1 MSKSIRFN
9 LPSFLLLSLLLC
21 LSSAQA
27 KSPVASPQATTELIC
42 HTQHA
47 SECYPAIFQPTEHF
61 QMIHD
66 DQSIPPG
73 LHVRMNLATGLK
85 EARLNIPEPEDAPKA
100 DIVIVDNTPIR
111 LAADEEAEAEPIT
124 SPGIQD
130 QSQPERDYDYL
141 PPSLDPEEASF
152 FASEVSNICSSS
164 IPTLETLSALTDLVH
179 SYDWGLALTQNG
191 LLITRLLDIFRPDTQ
206 RDVPDAPIEIRSA
219 VALLLGTAVQNNPE
233 ALAALLSQTQPAE
246 YGFPEYGVL
255 FAIAGSLLISLDQT
269 DPFTQTQLRQVSPV
283 SLLQLHQRTVFLLHQ
298 IASIPAELRKFM
310 TVGSGSRPLLEFFTF
325 CNVDPHDTN
334 APFDPSRTS
343 PGGGAEG
350 RDKLRQRIANFM
362 LDHVLPLLGSEKG
375 LRYISE
381 YEHTKEVYYA
391 QRIQGVVNEWRRF
404 LEQWDDAFGAALREY
419 AIIMSEKG
427 ESEVPTV
434 YKAHES
440 ISEAR
445 LLLKKTLE
453 GGLYDLNVV
462 IDQN

>member
-1 MSKSIRFN
+1 
-9 LPSFLLLSLLLC
+9 
-21 LSSAQA
+21 
-27 KSPVASPQATTELIC
+27 
-42 HTQHA
+42 
-47 SECYPAIFQPTEHF
+47 
-61 QMIHD
+61 MIHD

-100 DIVIVDNTPIR
+100 DIVIVDNTPVR

-124 SPGIQD
+124 PPGIQD
-130 QSQPERDYDYL
+130 QSQAERDYDYL

-152 FASEVSNICSSS
+152 FASEVSNICASSGNPSS

-179 SYDWGLALTQNG
+179 SYDWGLALTQNS
-191 LLITRLLDIFRPDTQ
+191 LLITRLFDIFRPDMQ
-206 RDVPDAPIEIRSA
+206 RGVPDAPIEIRSA

-233 ALAALLSQTQPAE
+233 ALAALLSQTLPPE
-246 YGFPEYGVL
+246 YGFPEYSIL
-255 FAIAGSLLISLDQT
+255 FAIAKSLYISLNQT
-269 DPFTQTQLRQVSPV
+269 NPHTQTHLQQASPV
-283 SLLQLHQRTVFLLHQ
+283 TLLQLHQRTVFLLHQ
-298 IASIPAELRKFM
+298 IASIPAQLRKFM
-310 TVGSGSRPLLEFFTF
+310 TVGRGVGPLLEFFTF

-334 APFDPSRTS
+334 APFDPSRIS

-375 LRYISE
+375 LRYISKN
-381 YEHTKEVYYA
+381 EHMKEDYYA
-391 QRIQGVVNEWRRF
+391 RRIQGIVNEWRRF
-404 LEQWDDAFGAALREY
+404 LERWDDAFGAALREY
-419 AIIMSEKG
+419 AIIMSEKR

-445 LLLKKTLE
+445 RLLKKTLE
-453 GGLYDLNVV
+453 GGLYGTNVV
-462 IDQN
+462 IDQD